1 MAERGSG
8 DNSGLIGLV
17 LGALAGAG
25 LTLLATP
32 ASGKKLRARL
42 MNRAAPHEPASPE
55 WAPAAS
61 DKTVAHQMLNIPASV
76 TDAPADEGQKQKA
89 EEATTGC

>member
-1 MAERGSG
+1 MAERGGG

-42 MNRAAPHEPASPE
+42 MNRAALHEPTSPE
-55 WAPAAS
+55 WAPAPA
-61 DKTVAHQMLNIPASV
+61 DKTVAHHMLNIPASV
-76 TDAPADEGQKQKA
+76 TDAPATGGQKQQA